1 MRKLDKFYATF
12 AAFLVVALAALLFG
26 PKTSK
31 EFAPSAQSPSA
42 YPYAFTVPNDTATGT
57 TQFSTAKLTAAGAA
71 IVMANSDTSGYMGI
85 CVANCGKTGTAWIAY
100 IGLVP
105 LTIENASTALHYVTI
120 GSTTGGNGHDTG
132 ATSYPGANAILG
144 RVAIGAGAG
153 GVAMVEIYPPEI
165 LSASLIN
172 GTPTTNQIAVWSSA
186 TQIKGLDLPQS
197 FFVPSANCS
206 NTTAGPAWSI
216 GSGGTSTCR
225 AGTNNKGGY
234 IPITDTAGTFAQFT
248 IAVPF
253 NNDASTLPYI
263 RFYVASAD
271 TTSGHTIIPAIQ
283 VSCAAS
289 GGTTTDDVTF
299 NASHSSS
306 TVTLNTTANQFWS
319 TSNVQM
325 NSTDFTGCSAGSLM
339 IVQVGRATDTATS
352 AFFYGA
358 NVTFFTQPVIQ
369 AN

>member
-1 MRKLDKFYATF
+1 MRKYSLIGTPLLLIVTVLALF
-12 AAFLVVALAALLFG
+12 FL
-26 PKTSK
+26 PSHK
-31 EFAPSAQSPSA
+31 EFAVNAQAPSA
-42 YPYAFTVPNDTATGT
+42 YPYAFTFPNDTTTGT
-57 TQFSTAKLTAAGAA
+57 TQFSTACMTA
-71 IVMANSDTSGYMGI
+71 SGQAVTCLNTATNGYLGV
-85 CVANCGKTGTAWIAY
+85 CVANCQVGSTGWFTF
-100 IGLVP
+100 IGQVP
-105 LTIENASTALHYVTI
+105 LTMENTSTIQHYITY
-120 GSTTGGNGHDTG
+120 GSTTAGDGHDTG
-132 ATSYPGANAILG
+132 ATSYPGANAVIG
-144 RVAIGAGAG
+144 RVVIGAAAAAKAQ
-153 GVAMVEIYPPEI
+153 VMLFPPEI

-186 TQIKGLDLPQS
+186 TQVKGLDLPQS

-234 IPITDTAGTFAQFT
+234 IPITDTAGTYAQFT

>member
-1 MRKLDKFYATF
+1 MENT
-12 AAFLVVALAALLFG
+12 
-26 PKTSK
+26 
-31 EFAPSAQSPSA
+31 
-42 YPYAFTVPNDTATGT
+42 
-57 TQFSTAKLTAAGAA
+57 STAQH
-71 IVMANSDTSGYMGI
+71 
-85 CVANCGKTGTAWIAY
+85 Y
-100 IGLVP
+100 I
-105 LTIENASTALHYVTI
+105 TY
-120 GSTTGGNGHDTG
+120 GSTTLGDGHDSG
-132 ATSYPGANAILG
+132 ATTYPGSGPILG
-144 RVAIGAGAG
+144 RVAIGAAAAAK
-153 GVAMVEIYPPEI
+153 AMVVVFPPEI

-172 GTPTTNQIAVWSSA
+172 GTPTTNQIAVWFSA
-186 TQIKGLDLPQS
+186 TQVKGLDLPQS

-216 GSGGTSTCR
+216 GSGGTDTCR

-234 IPITDTAGTFAQFT
+234 IPITDTAGTYAQFT

-283 VSCAAS
+283 VSCAAT

-306 TVTLNTTANQFWS
+306 TVTLNSTANQFWS

-325 NSTDFTGCSAGSLM
+325 NSTDVTGCVAGGQ
-339 IVQVGRATDTATS
+339 IVVQVGRATDTATS
-352 AFFYGA
+352 AEFYGA
-358 NVTFFTQPVIQ
+358 TVTFPRLPIVQ
-369 AN
+369 AE

>member
-1 MRKLDKFYATF
+1 MRKSLTTL
-12 AAFLVVALAALLFG
+12 LVLLAVAIGFVLFG
-26 PKTSK
+26 PKQHG
-31 EFAPSAQSPSA
+31 EFAPNAQAPSA
-42 YPYAFTVPNDTATGT
+42 YPYAFTIPNDTTTGT
-57 TQFSTAKLTAAGAA
+57 TQFATAKMTAAGAA
-71 IVMANSDTSGYMGI
+71 IVMTTSDTSGYLGV
-85 CVANCGKTGTAWIAY
+85 CVSNCGTTGTAWIVYA
-100 IGLVP
+100 GLAP
-105 LTIENASTALHYVTI
+105 LTMENTSTAQHYVTI
-120 GSTTGGNGHDTG
+120 GSSTGGDGHDTG
-132 ATSYPGANAILG
+132 ATSYPGSGAILG
-144 RVAIGAGAG
+144 RVAIGAGAAAKAL
-153 GVAMVEIYPPEI
+153 VLIFPPEI

-186 TQIKGLDLPQS
+186 TQVKGLDLPQS

-234 IPITDTAGTFAQFT
+234 IPITDTAGTYAQFT